1 MRLEWLREQRVD
13 LAEMAN
19 DSKATMRKLANSA
32 RRQRVWLSAVLIGLA
47 FLAPIDRNWA
57 VILVTGGMASIHAWR
72 SGVVRAG
79 CGVRELDQGCS

>member
-1 MRLEWLREQRVD
+1 
-13 LAEMAN
+13 
-19 DSKATMRKLANSA
+19 
-32 RRQRVWLSAVLIGLA
+32 VWLSAVLIGLA